1 MSMINS
7 LLVDPYAKPAPVDH
21 PIHDL
26 LRLRWS
32 PRSFNDEAV
41 SPDELRCLLEAAR
54 WSPSASNEQPWSFL
68 VATREDASGFATLL
82 DLLNPGNQVWARQ
95 AAVLMIGV
103 ARRELQ
109 GKAQPNR
116 TALYDLGQAVAH
128 LTFQATA
135 LGLAVHQMAGF
146 DLERARTSC
155 GIPSGQDPVV
165 AIALGRPAPTS
176 ALPDAVRAKDETPR
190 RRKAQA
196 DFAFT
201 AHWGAPWP

>member
-1 MSMINS
+1 MVNS
-7 LLVDPYAKPAPVDH
+7 LLVEPYAKPAPADH
-21 PIHDL
+21 AIHDL

-32 PRSFNDEAV
+32 PRSFNDE
-41 SPDELRCLLEAAR
+41 SLPTSELRSLLEAAR

-68 VATREDASGFATLL
+68 VAAREDATGFATLL

-135 LGLAVHQMAGF
+135 GGLAVHQMAGF
-146 DLERARTSC
+146 DLEHARTTC
-155 GIPSGQDPVV
+155 GIPADHDPVV

-176 ALPDAVRAKDETPR
+176 ALPEAVRAKDETPR

-201 AHWGAPWP
+201 AQWGQPLP